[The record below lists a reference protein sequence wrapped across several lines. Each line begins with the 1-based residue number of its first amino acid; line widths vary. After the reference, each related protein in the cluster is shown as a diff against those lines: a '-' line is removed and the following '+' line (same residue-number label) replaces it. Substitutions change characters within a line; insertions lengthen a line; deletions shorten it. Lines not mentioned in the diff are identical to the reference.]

1 MGSSEQCRQL
11 DDLRLYLDARLRHA
25 EFAPDEGVRYLGTS
39 IASLSELQR
48 VLVVGSN
55 LRKDHPLFAQRIRQ
69 AVRKGCAVSS
79 LQDRSMDWA
88 MPVAHTLLADASI
101 WVQALAGVA
110 AAVAAQKG
118 VEAPVPGTVSD
129 ETRAIASS
137 LLGGERK
144 AILLGNAA
152 AHHGKASSLLAGRR
166 SVISVRR
173 PIPSALKWR
182 ASIRV
187 KADLMPGKCWRA
199 V

>member
-1 MGSSEQCRQL
+1 
-11 DDLRLYLDARLRHA
+11 
-25 EFAPDEGVRYLGTS
+25 
-39 IASLSELQR
+39 
-48 VLVVGSN
+48 
-55 LRKDHPLFAQRIRQ
+55 
-69 AVRKGCAVSS
+69 
-79 LQDRSMDWA
+79 MDWA

-152 AHHGKASSLLAGRR
+152 AHHGKASQFAG
-166 SVISVRR
+166 I
-173 PIPSALKWR
+173 
-182 ASIRV
+182 
-187 KADLMPGKCWRA
+187 GKLDREPDRG
-199 V
+199 VGRLFL